1 MAVPCRR
8 KRPVRTACLRFII
21 VRSFRLFGSEKLR
34 QPAVLGCQGM
44 LMQAL
49 VPGSGIGR
57 RWPRR
62 LGVILGGGSGGT
74 CVQTDNYWSGSEND
88 ANNAWNFNT
97 DNGDQNNDD
106 KNNELFAVAVR
117 SGG

>member
-1 MAVPCRR
+1 
-8 KRPVRTACLRFII
+8 
-21 VRSFRLFGSEKLR
+21 
-34 QPAVLGCQGM
+34 
-44 LMQAL
+44 MQAL
-49 VPGSGIGR
+49 VPGNGIGH

-62 LGVILGGGSGGT
+62 LGGLLGGGSGGI

-97 DNGDQNNDD
+97 DDGNQNNDD
-106 KNNELFAVAVR
+106 KNNDDKNNDDKNNQLFAVAVR